1 MHNSFSTKKVLVNL
15 MQLNFL
21 GRSCTTQEPEI
32 EPSQM
37 NIAGKYRG
45 IEVALRKGPHRAFG
59 SGVSL
64 QFKGQLYL
72 H

>member
-1 MHNSFSTKKVLVNL
+1 MVNL

-21 GRSCTTQEPEI
+21 GRSFTTQESQI
-32 EPSQM
+32 ETSQM
-37 NIAGKYRG
+37 NVTGKYRG
-45 IEVALRKGPHRAFG
+45 IEVALRKGLHRLPS

-72 H
+72 R